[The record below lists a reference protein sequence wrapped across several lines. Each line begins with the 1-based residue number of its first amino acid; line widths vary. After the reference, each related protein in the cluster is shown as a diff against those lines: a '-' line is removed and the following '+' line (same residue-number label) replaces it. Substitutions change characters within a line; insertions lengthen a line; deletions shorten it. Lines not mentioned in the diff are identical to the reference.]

1 MCCSVN
7 CSNALGLL
15 QCLERSVSILS
26 SFIVIGTIKSLHNMM
41 PVFECYVF
49 LILHLSSIIKNIEV
63 NLIMVE
69 K

>member
-26 SFIVIGTIKSLHNMM
+26 SFIVIGTIKSLLNMM
-41 PVFECYVF
+41 PVFECFSFYTV
-49 LILHLSSIIKNIEV
+49 SAIIKNIEV